1 MDAGSAAPAWSPPL
15 THGDIAP
22 WFEAAT
28 PTNPH
33 FYFSTSVGRYMLL
46 GLLPSPGPARDA
58 ALGALQ
64 AHRSL
69 FDDRKLSTFLVVR
82 DAASIASAQNQIPGI
97 RWFRDGDG
105 AVSRLYGALDGEAE
119 NGAEHPYWL
128 VLDPSHRVLERF
140 AITNLAGL
148 FASLATL
155 PKVDDYA
162 GTEIVAP
169 VLIVPRVFQPDL
181 CQRLIALYEA
191 GGSAR
196 SGVMRDIDGR
206 TVGVLDNF
214 KRRSDL
220 AIEDPALRQELLARL
235 RRCLLP
241 EIAKVYQFEVT
252 RIERYMVAC
261 YDAAEGGYFRP
272 HRDDETLGTAHRK
285 FACSINLNAED
296 FEGGDLRFPEYGRRT
311 YRPPTGGAVIF
322 ACGVQ
327 HEATPV
333 TRGRR
338 FAFLPFFYDEAGKA
352 IREANAEFLADPAA
366 QAVARPS
373 PGAVSS

>member
-1 MDAGSAAPAWSPPL
+1 MDAEFPASAWSPPL
-15 THGDIAP
+15 SPGDLAP

-33 FYFSTSVGRYMLL
+33 FHFSTSVGRYVLL
-46 GLLPSPGPARDA
+46 GLLPSPGAARDA

-69 FDDRKLSTFLVVR
+69 FDDRKLCTFLVVR
-82 DAASIASAQNQIPGI
+82 DAASIASVQNQMPGI
-97 RWFRDGDG
+97 RWFQDGDG
-105 AVSRLYGALDGEAE
+105 AVSRLYGALEGGPEGG
-119 NGAEHPYWL
+119 GAEHAYWL
-128 VLDPSHRVLERF
+128 VLDPAHRVLERF

-148 FASLATL
+148 FATLATL

-162 GTEIVAP
+162 GTELVAP

-181 CQRLIALYEA
+181 CQRLIDLYEA
-191 GGSAR
+191 EGGAR
-196 SGVMRDIDGR
+196 SGVMRDVDGR
-206 TVGVLDNF
+206 TVGVLDSF

-220 AIEDPALRQELLARL
+220 TIEDAGLRDELQRRL
-235 RRCLLP
+235 TRCLLP

-252 RIERYMVAC
+252 RVERYMVAC

-272 HRDDETLGTAHRK
+272 HRDNETLGTAHRR

-296 FEGGDLRFPEYGRRT
+296 FEGGDLRFPEYGQRT

-366 QAVARPS
+366 QAMARPA
-373 PGAVSS
+373 PGG